1 MAGKTNMEIKHI
13 LARLATSTIGFFCVV
28 LLLVFTAT
36 ANEIG
41 DTIGTVT
48 IYGYRDGQTSE
59 WLIGKGHRTSKATLI
74 FCSTP
79 STKKDVRWISDKLGV
94 DSANHS
100 HMQICY
106 VIRNKGTLTPGV
118 LLKSMMLKI
127 SRKNPQNIYCLE
139 KDDEYTI
146 LWGKIE
152 RSARMSIIDNLG
164 LVLFAEYL
172 PMQEDDFLRAYKII
186 KSLQ

>member
-1 MAGKTNMEIKHI
+1 MEINRI
-13 LARLATSTIGFFCVV
+13 QTLRFPSTAGFFCSV
-28 LLLVFTAT
+28 LLIVFTAT
-36 ANEIG
+36 AIETG
-41 DTIGTVT
+41 DTTGTVN
-48 IYGYRDGQTSE
+48 IYGYRDGETCK
-59 WLIGKGHRTSKATLI
+59 WAIGKDHRTSKATLI

-79 STKKDVRWISDKLGV
+79 NTKKDVRLVSDKLGV

-100 HMQICY
+100 HVQLCY
-106 VIRNKGTLTPGV
+106 VIKNKGTLVPGM
-118 LLKSMMLKI
+118 LLKNMMLKI

-152 RSARMSIIDNLG
+152 RSARMSIIDNSG

-172 PMQEDDFLRAYKII
+172 PMQEDDFLRVYKII